1 MTEEENN
8 QAESVNGTAEESTN
22 SQVAVQGSQLAE
34 ASDEQKEAETEA
46 VSPDAGDAESP
57 VEQSAES
64 SADTGSSATESTGT
78 GLDMS
83 SLAGLGAASVATT
96 GSTEPA
102 EAKAEASED
111 GKEGK
116 AEAKAKTSSEDASTE
131 EAGEEEEEKEAPIL
145 KELSE
150 EQAKL
155 PWYVVH
161 TYSGFEH
168 MVKASLEERMV
179 ANNLSDRFGNVLI
192 PQETVVELVRGQ
204 KKTSTRKFLP
214 GYIVVQMDLDDE
226 TWHFVCETPKVTG
239 FVGDSRNPVPLSKM
253 EVENLVK
260 QMEGGSKKAKPK
272 VSFEEG
278 DAVKVVDGPFAD
290 FNGTVDDVKPDKGK
304 LRVLISI
311 FGRNTPVELDFVQ
324 VEKA

>member
-8 QAESVNGTAEESTN
+8 QVEADENASPVVAEQGQQPEESESTEAVQPEEQV
-22 SQVAVQGSQLAE
+22 QVAENSSQLAADAGESEEGDLNLGGLTALAGAQVEEKPVEKPASKKAEEKSE
-34 ASDEQKEAETEA
+34 ASGSEKE
-46 VSPDAGDAESP
+46 
-57 VEQSAES
+57 
-64 SADTGSSATESTGT
+64 
-78 GLDMS
+78 
-83 SLAGLGAASVATT
+83 
-96 GSTEPA
+96 
-102 EAKAEASED
+102 KASE
-111 GKEGK
+111 E
-116 AEAKAKTSSEDASTE
+116 
-131 EAGEEEEEKEAPIL
+131 EEEEEKEAPIL

-168 MVKASLEERMV
+168 MVKASLEDRMV
-179 ANNLSDRFGNVLI
+179 ANNLSERFGNVLI

-239 FVGDSRNPVPLSKM
+239 FVGDSRNPVPLSKG
-253 EVENLVK
+253 EVDNLVK

-278 DAVKVVDGPFAD
+278 DAVKVIDGPFAD